1 MNNHNLGNLNRT
13 ARVLTCGAL
22 VFLGSLLL
30 GVTYLPTV
38 GYFWSLALGRILF
51 AVLFVFAPETNAG
64 RSKPL
69 LVLFGLATLACDIL
83 AGPDS
88 SWLFLAAYYLF
99 LEVTVDSLVV
109 EHATEQEAPLELGW
123 LAAFRLG
130 GLWLGLVL
138 GFSQDLF
145 PVATSDLV
153 RGTLALVTLFWILCR
168 EKRDDKLFPTAL
180 RTSSI
185 PPRTVLEFAL
195 HYLRTPFAVGAIV
208 NLLVVSTLAGCTAS
222 AVLPYPLLHPEMA
235 NNWLVDVFKNLQVLG
250 LGLFLV
256 WLCERLRLPVQLH
269 LSTLAVAL
277 ILLTHQFGQTLS
289 WPYPAWGVLLANILL
304 SCRPILREAHRVPP
318 LLKGALVV
326 SVWAMGSLIGLALA
340 QTVES
345 RWLTWPLLFLSIA
358 FSLWSYRRYAAA
370 AKPIGSLAPPRHSER
385 YGDRNLDFEAA
396 PASTPRKK
404 SRHLDRLFHLV
415 FVNFPVTILL
425 STTMAATLTFGWYL
439 FDEKKNFQR
448 RVETAVKIF
457 RTELFLNAFCRR
469 LYQDMLASH
478 RVPQDLGAFIAQSF
492 TYEGEPMDSRDAWG
506 TPYRFS
512 QSKSKVVISSA
523 GPDKKFGT
531 DDDRERETPKP
542 PGTKG

>member
-1 MNNHNLGNLNRT
+1 MNSHYLGNLNRP
-13 ARVLTCGAL
+13 ARILTSGAL

-51 AVLFVFAPETNAG
+51 AVLFVFMPETNAG

-69 LVLFGLATLACDIL
+69 LILLGLATLLFDVL
-83 AGPDS
+83 GGPNA
-88 SWLFLAAYYLF
+88 SWLPLAAYYLF

-130 GLWLGLVL
+130 GLWLGLVFA
-138 GFSQDLF
+138 FSHG
-145 PVATSDLV
+145 LV
-153 RGTLALVTLFWILCR
+153 PLPTHRLVQGTLALLTLFWVLCR
-168 EKRDDKLFPTAL
+168 EKRQDKQLPTSL
-180 RTSSI
+180 RPSAI

-208 NLLVVSTLAGCTAS
+208 NLLAVSTLAGCTAS
-222 AVLPYPLLHPEMA
+222 AILPYPLLHPEMA
-235 NNWLVDVFKNLQVLG
+235 NDWLLDVFKNLQVIG
-250 LGLFLV
+250 VGLFLS
-256 WLCERLRLPVQLH
+256 WLTERLRLPVQLH

-277 ILLTHQFGQTLS
+277 ILLIHQFGQTLS

-326 SVWAMGSLIGLALA
+326 SIWAMGSLIGLSLA
-340 QTVES
+340 RTVES
-345 RWLTWPLLFLSIA
+345 RWVTWPLLFLSIA

-370 AKPIGSLAPPRHSER
+370 AKPIGNLDPPKPSER
-385 YGDRNLDFEAA
+385 YGDRNLDFEAVPA
-396 PASTPRKK
+396 PPHRKK
-404 SRHLDRLFHLV
+404 SRRLERAFHLL
-415 FVNFPVTILL
+415 FVNLPVTILL
-425 STTMAATLTFGWYL
+425 TTTLAATLTFGWYL
-439 FDEKKNFQR
+439 LDEKKNFQR
-448 RVETAVKIF
+448 KVNTAVKVF
-457 RTELFLNAFCRR
+457 RTELFLNAFWRR
-469 LYQDMLASH
+469 LYQDMLASQ
-478 RVPQDLGAFIAQSF
+478 RVPDDMGAFIAQSF
-492 TYEGEPMDSRDAWG
+492 TYEGKPMDDRDAWG
-506 TPYRFS
+506 TPYRFT

-523 GPDKKFGT
+523 GPDKIFGT
-531 DDDRERETPKP
+531 ADDRERETPKP

>member
-277 ILLTHQFGQTLS
+277 ILLIHQFGQTLS

-358 FSLWSYRRYAAA
+358 FSLWS
-370 AKPIGSLAPPRHSER
+370 
-385 YGDRNLDFEAA
+385 
-396 PASTPRKK
+396 
-404 SRHLDRLFHLV
+404 
-415 FVNFPVTILL
+415 
-425 STTMAATLTFGWYL
+425 
-439 FDEKKNFQR
+439 
-448 RVETAVKIF
+448 
-457 RTELFLNAFCRR
+457 
-469 LYQDMLASH
+469 
-478 RVPQDLGAFIAQSF
+478 
-492 TYEGEPMDSRDAWG
+492 
-506 TPYRFS
+506 
-512 QSKSKVVISSA
+512 
-523 GPDKKFGT
+523 
-531 DDDRERETPKP
+531 
-542 PGTKG
+542 